1 MWQCKFCNYTSIKN
15 WNVKT
20 HEKRKHSTKIE
31 NLNKEVNNN
40 QVNNKEIEFEYLP
53 LLDFKKTSQEAT
65 IENPLIFDVLR
76 NEVEKEINDI
86 RGRAQGEKESALR
99 MKRRE
104 KHKIIKDCCRRLTK
118 VIKELEKM
126 EPPRRRRGIDW
137 LSD

>member
-1 MWQCKFCNYTSIKN
+1 M
-15 WNVKT
+15 KT

-31 NLNKEVNNN
+31 NLNKEVKNN
-40 QVNNKEIEFEYLP
+40 QMNNKEMEFEDLP
-53 LLDFKKTSQEAT
+53 LLDFKKTAQEAT

-104 KHKIIKDCCRRLTK
+104 KRKIIQDCCRRLTK

>member
-31 NLNKEVNNN
+31 NLNKEVKNN
-40 QVNNKEIEFEYLP
+40 QMNNKEMEVEDLP
-53 LLDFKKTSQEAT
+53 LLDFKKPAQEAT

-76 NEVEKEINDI
+76 NEVEKEIKDI
-86 RGRAQGEKESALR
+86 RGRAQVKKESALR

>member
-1 MWQCKFCNYTSIKN
+1 MWQCKFCNYTSVKK
-15 WNVKT
+15 WNVQL

-31 NLNKEVNNN
+31 NLNKEVKNN

-76 NEVEKEINDI
+76 NEVEKEIKDI
-86 RGRAQGEKESALR
+86 RGRAQVKKESALQ

-104 KHKIIKDCCRRLTK
+104 
-118 VIKELEKM
+118 
-126 EPPRRRRGIDW
+126 
-137 LSD
+137 

>member
-1 MWQCKFCNYTSIKN
+1 MWQCKSCNYTSIKK

-31 NLNKEVNNN
+31 NLNKEVKNN

-104 KHKIIKDCCRRLTK
+104 KRKIIQDCCRRLTK

-126 EPPRRRRGIDW
+126 EPHRRRRGIDW

>member
-1 MWQCKFCNYTSIKN
+1 MWQCKSCNYTSIKK

-31 NLNKEVNNN
+31 NLNKKVKNN
-40 QVNNKEIEFEYLP
+40 QMNNKEMEVEDLP
-53 LLDFKKTSQEAT
+53 LLDFKKPAQEAT

-86 RGRAQGEKESALR
+86 RGRAQVKKESALQ

>member
-1 MWQCKFCNYTSIKN
+1 MWQCKSCNYTSIKK

-31 NLNKEVNNN
+31 NLNKEVKNN
-40 QVNNKEIEFEYLP
+40 QMNNKEMEVEDLP
-53 LLDFKKTSQEAT
+53 LLDFKKPAQEAT

-104 KHKIIKDCCRRLTK
+104 KRKIIQDCCRRLTK

>member
-1 MWQCKFCNYTSIKN
+1 M
-15 WNVKT
+15 KT

-31 NLNKEVNNN
+31 NLNKEVKNN

-104 KHKIIKDCCRRLTK
+104 KRKIIQDCCRRLTK

>member
-1 MWQCKFCNYTSIKN
+1 MWQCKSCNYTSIKK

-104 KHKIIKDCCRRLTK
+104 KRKIIRDCCIL
-118 VIKELEKM
+118 
-126 EPPRRRRGIDW
+126 
-137 LSD
+137 

>member
-1 MWQCKFCNYTSIKN
+1 MWQCKFCNYTSIKK

-104 KHKIIKDCCRRLTK
+104 KRKIIQDCCRRLTK

>member
-31 NLNKEVNNN
+31 NLNKEVKNN

-99 MKRRE
+99 MKIRE
-104 KHKIIKDCCRRLTK
+104 KRKIIQDCCRRLTK

>member
-1 MWQCKFCNYTSIKN
+1 MWQCKFCNQTSIKK

-31 NLNKEVNNN
+31 NLNKEVKNN
-40 QVNNKEIEFEYLP
+40 QMNNKEMEVEDLP
-53 LLDFKKTSQEAT
+53 LLDFKKPAQEAT
-65 IENPLIFDVLR
+65 IENSLVYHILG
-76 NEVEKEINDI
+76 NETEKEIDYI
-86 RGRAQGEKESALR
+86 RRRTQIKKESALR

-104 KHKIIKDCCRRLTK
+104 KCKIIQDCCRKLTK